1 MLNPTEEK
9 VTSTALK
16 IFAIIVEELFRVI
29 FFIYPVESTT
39 KYQINPTN
47 IMVISMKRFGTDEHE
62 DDNGEDDQAADVEK
76 GQVIMVWF
84 GEQVNMR
91 VNLVE

>member
-1 MLNPTEEK
+1 
-9 VTSTALK
+9 
-16 IFAIIVEELFRVI
+16 
-29 FFIYPVESTT
+29 
-39 KYQINPTN
+39 
-47 IMVISMKRFGTDEHE
+47 MVISMNRFGTDEHE

-84 GEQVNMR
+84 GEQINMR